1 MNKEIKNAGIVGLLG
16 VLLSVPVS
24 ALAQAPAQG
33 IKPLI
38 LFLANLFQ
46 GWLIPLMVLASV
58 VYVVWTALQYIQT
71 DENSNAKNEK
81 REQIFW
87 GIIGLFVILSVWS
100 LVAVVQNTFQVFS
113 GGTLQSNL

>member
-38 LFLANLFQ
+38 LFLADLFQ

-71 DENSNAKNEK
+71 D
-81 REQIFW
+81 
-87 GIIGLFVILSVWS
+87 
-100 LVAVVQNTFQVFS
+100 
-113 GGTLQSNL
+113 